1 MKYQNI
7 LEGIG
12 NTAHVRINHI
22 FPGEQNVW
30 MKLERDNPGGSIKD
44 RIALAMVEDA
54 EQRGV
59 LTKGSTIVEPTSGNT
74 GIGLSM
80 VAAVKGY
87 RIILVMPE
95 SMSVERRSILKAYG
109 AELELTPR
117 ELGMKGS
124 IDRAAEMAK
133 EMDGAWIP
141 SQFDNPANPSI
152 HEETTAREII
162 KDFPEGIDFLVTGVG
177 TGGHISGVSR
187 ILKKKMPGI
196 KVFAVEPA
204 DSPVIGGGEPGPHGI
219 MGIGAGFIP
228 ANLDLNLIDG
238 VFQIE
243 ITEAYEFALRAV
255 KEEGIFVGISSGASL
270 AGVSKLLEQSDNKGT
285 ILTFSY
291 DSGERY
297 LSVNDLF

>member
-1 MKYQNI
+1 MKYNNI
-7 LEGIG
+7 LDGVG
-12 NTAHVRINHI
+12 NTPHVRINRL
-22 FPGEQNVW
+22 FPGEASIW

-44 RIALAMVEDA
+44 RIALSMVDDA

-59 LTKGSTIVEPTSGNT
+59 LKAGSTIVEPTSGNT

-95 SMSVERRSILKAYG
+95 SMSVERRTIFRAFG

-124 IDRAAEMAK
+124 IDRAEELAGEI
-133 EMDGAWIP
+133 DGAWIP

-152 HEETTAREII
+152 HEATTAREIV
-162 KDFPEGIDFLVTGVG
+162 KDFPAGIDYLVTGVG

-187 ILKKKMPGI
+187 ILKQKMPGI

-204 DSPVIGGGEPGPHGI
+204 DSPVISGGEPAPHGI

-228 ANLDLNLIDG
+228 GNLDMELIDG
-238 VFQIE
+238 VLQIKKA
-243 ITEAYEFALRAV
+243 EAYDFVRRAAR
-255 KEEGIFVGISSGASL
+255 EEGIFAGISTGASL
-270 AGVSKLLEQSDNKGT
+270 AAVSLLLEREGNSAT

-291 DSGERY
+291 DTGERY